1 MFTPVS
7 TRAASAYKSVA
18 VETGVQ
24 GADPHQLV
32 GMLFDALLQ
41 SMNLARGAMQRG
53 DVQTKGKALGKA
65 VRILEEGL
73 KAGLN
78 PRDGGELAH
87 NLRAVYDF
95 GIQRLT
101 QANMHNDDKLVVEVA
116 ALIEPI
122 AQSWKDI
129 RGAAIAAA
137 SHQPATGPG
146 A

>member
-7 TRAASAYKSVA
+7 TRASSAYKTVA

-24 GADPHQLV
+24 GANPHQLV
-32 GMLFDALLQ
+32 ELLFDALLQ
-41 SMNLARGAMQRG
+41 SMNLARGALQRG
-53 DVQTKGKALGKA
+53 DVEIKGKALCKA

-78 PRDGGELAH
+78 PREGGELAL
-87 NLRAVYDF
+87 NLRAVYDYS
-95 GIQRLT
+95 IQRLT
-101 QANMHNDDKLVVEVA
+101 LANLRNDDQMVVEVA
-116 ALIEPI
+116 ALIEPV

-129 RGAAIAAA
+129 RGATTGKVAL
-137 SHQPATGPG
+137 QPATGPG